1 MTLPFL
7 SRRALTRVL
16 QSLLETEL
24 KAARGGVSRDEKV
37 PHPLS
42 RTWPEDLIIAGDG
55 SHSLGCD
62 SLEVIGLAAATNEM
76 FHLSDVNIDIELF
89 SAKTFGDWLD
99 IIEAGW
105 QAGVVHITF
114 RTSGSTGTPKRCT
127 HEFTHLQV
135 EVCHLAEMFVTRTR
149 VVGLALAHHIF
160 GFIFTAMLPD
170 QLGIDVLSDK
180 RIRQAGSDHW
190 LRRGDLV
197 VSIPE
202 HWQFLNQTLAKWP
215 EGVNGVVSTGPC
227 SRRLIDSL
235 METGLDGMTEIYGST
250 ETAGIG
256 TRAWPEK
263 TYRLMP
269 HWRPETTSDRR
280 KTDLIHNSGMR
291 VQLMD
296 RIQLCDDGSFY
307 LSGRLDGSV
316 QVGGTNVYPAR
327 IAALLVSRPG
337 VADATVRLMRP
348 DEGMRLKAFIVP
360 SSELPQDILRR
371 DLEFWIQTHL
381 TTPERPKRLAF
392 GLAKP
397 IDSLSSELD
406 W

>member
-1 MTLPFL
+1 MTSPFL
-7 SRRALTRVL
+7 SRHALTRVL

-24 KAARGGVSRDEKV
+24 KAARGRASRDEEF
-37 PHPLS
+37 PHHLS
-42 RTWPEDLIIAGDG
+42 GAWPEDVKIAGDG

-62 SLEVIGLAAATNEM
+62 SLEVIGLAAAMNEM
-76 FHLSDVNIDIELF
+76 FHLSEANIDIEVS
-89 SAKTFGDWLD
+89 SATTFGDWLD
-99 IIEAGW
+99 IIEGAW

-114 RTSGSTGTPKRCT
+114 RTSGSTGAPKRCT

-135 EVCHLAEMFVTRTR
+135 EVCHLTEMFATQTRA
-149 VVGLALAHHIF
+149 VALALPHHIY

-180 RIRQAGSDHW
+180 RMRQAGSDHW
-190 LRRGDLV
+190 PRRGDLV

-202 HWQFLNQTLAKWP
+202 HWQFLNRTLSKWP
-215 EGVNGVVSTGPC
+215 EGVSGVVSTAPC
-227 SRRLIDSL
+227 SRWLIDSL
-235 METGLDGMTEIYGST
+235 MERGLHRMTEIYGST
-250 ETAGIG
+250 ETSGVG
-256 TRAWPEK
+256 TRAWPEE

-269 HWRPETTSDRR
+269 HWQPVTTSDWW
-280 KTDLIHNSGMR
+280 KTNLIHNSGMR

-296 RIQLCDDGSFY
+296 GIQFCDDGSFY
-307 LSGRLDGSV
+307 LAGRLDGSV

-337 VADATVRLMRP
+337 VADAAVRLMRT

-360 SSELPQDILRR
+360 NSELPQDLLRR
-371 DLEFWIQTHL
+371 ELEFWIETHL
-381 TTPERPKRLAF
+381 TTAERPKKFTF

-397 IDSLSSELD
+397 IDPLTGELD

>member
-1 MTLPFL
+1 MSSPFL
-7 SRRALTRVL
+7 SRHALARVL

-24 KAARGGVSRDEKV
+24 KAARGGVFRDEEF
-37 PHPLS
+37 PHRLS
-42 RTWPEDLIIAGDG
+42 GVWPEDVKIAGDG

-76 FHLSDVNIDIELF
+76 FHLSEANLDIEVF
-89 SAKTFGDWLD
+89 SGKTFGDWLD

-135 EVCHLAEMFVTRTR
+135 EVRHLAELFVTRR
-149 VVGLALAHHIF
+149 RAVALALAHHIY

-170 QLGIDVLSDK
+170 QLGIDVLSHK
-180 RIRQAGSDHW
+180 RVRQVGPDHW

-202 HWQFLNQTLAKWP
+202 HWEFLNRTLTKWP
-215 EGVNGVVSTGPC
+215 AGVNGVVSTAPC

-235 METGLDGMTEIYGST
+235 MERGLHGMTEIYGST
-250 ETAGIG
+250 ETSGIG
-256 TRAWPEK
+256 TRAWPEE

-269 HWRPETTSDRR
+269 HWQPASTNNRW
-280 KTDLIHNSGMR
+280 KTDLLHNSGMQ
-291 VQLMD
+291 VKLMD
-296 RIQLCDDGSFY
+296 RIQFRDDGSFY
-307 LSGRLDGSV
+307 LTGRLDGSV

-327 IAALLVSRPG
+327 IASLLVSRPG
-337 VADATVRLMRP
+337 VADAAVRLMRP
-348 DEGMRLKAFIVP
+348 DEGVRLKAFIVP
-360 SSELPQDILRR
+360 NSELPQGILVRE
-371 DLEFWIQTHL
+371 LESWIETHL
-381 TTPERPKRLAF
+381 ATAERPKKLTF
-392 GLAKP
+392 GLARP
-397 IDSLSSELD
+397 IDALSCEPD